1 LVRQDQWEPWLQ
13 TFFTLALWTSILFLE
28 IASFHAL
35 KRIACSRV
43 LWRLFLAVQ
52 LRGFPID
59 LCMAIR

>member
-1 LVRQDQWEPWLQ
+1 MGALAPNL
-13 TFFTLALWTSILFLE
+13 FTLALWTSILFLE

-35 KRIACSRV
+35 KQCSRV